1 MRKLGAYLMMAP
13 SLQLDFDQ
21 GCAWQTAEQ
30 AIAEKTA
37 QRAGSPRGDNAGM
50 PLAWKM
56 QKTILQT
63 ARPVGKIAADKRQI
77 ALPELLPAL
86 GRVQPRKPL
95 ARPGKE
101 HDAADNLVDSVDG
114 LEKDIPRLAE
124 TLPDQGLAPRFQGVH
139 ILTLP

>member
-37 QRAGSPRGDNAGM
+37 QRAGSPRRDNAGM

-56 QKTILQT
+56 QKIILQ
-63 ARPVGKIAADKRQI
+63 APRPVGKVAADKRQV

-124 TLPDQGLAPRFQGVH
+124 TLPDQELAPRLQGVH
-139 ILTLP
+139 ILPLP